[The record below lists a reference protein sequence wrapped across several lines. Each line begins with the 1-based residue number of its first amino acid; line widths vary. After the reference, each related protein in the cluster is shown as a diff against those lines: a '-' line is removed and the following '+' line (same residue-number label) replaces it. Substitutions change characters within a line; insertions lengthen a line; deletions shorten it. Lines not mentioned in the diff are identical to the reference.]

1 MVRHGDVVTIRNGYH
16 PFVTAYGYNAY
27 YLNVLAGTR
36 RSMAAS
42 DDPRYA
48 AFRTWPAPDTRA
60 PLVPKPS
67 R

>member
-1 MVRHGDVVTIRNGYH
+1 MIRNGYH

-42 DDPRYA
+42 DDPKYA
-48 AFRTWPAPDTRA
+48 AFRKAWPPADPRM
-60 PLVPKPS
+60 PLVAKPPA
-67 R
+67 RVGGH